1 MVEIA
6 YPYLRPDGDAV
17 VAGPWLATLDGEP
30 CVIDNHQIEHFDY
43 SASLRMERHV
53 SVDFARA
60 AEEIGIAPDSLQLL
74 CIVTQGTGNQ
84 RIPRGQQVVAR
95 QVMNA
100 EHPSASLEIAV
111 HGHDVSR
118 SLNLA
123 TELVLLSAGSTTGRL
138 SPKHRGAR
146 LWKDSARISVDP
158 AGMRF
163 PMETVS
169 FAEAFSEGHRDAQW
183 FLDWSPQHLDQE
195 FTSSVRLYLN
205 EDRPEFVGAVQDEEE
220 IVLRMLICSVA
231 GQMIRS
237 AITLDHFPPDPAIS
251 TPGSTGSV
259 IEAWMN
265 QAFPGQSVGSVRTL
279 AENDPARFDLSIG
292 SLFQGELDAG

>member
-6 YPYLRPDGDAV
+6 YPYLRLDGDAV

-30 CVIDNHQIEHFDY
+30 CAIDNHQIKHFDY

-53 SVDFARA
+53 SVHFARA

-74 CIVTQGTGNQ
+74 IIVTQGTGNQ

-95 QVMNA
+95 QVIDA

-123 TELVLLSAGSTTGRL
+123 TELVLLSAGSTAGRL

-146 LWKDSARISVDP
+146 LWKDSVRISVDP

-169 FAEAFSEGHRDAQW
+169 FAKAFSEGHRDAQW

-205 EDRPEFVGAVQDEEE
+205 EDRPEFVEAVQDEEE

-237 AITLDHFPPDPAIS
+237 AIMLDHFPPDPAIS
-251 TPGSTGSV
+251 TPGSIGSV

>member
-43 SASLRMERHV
+43 SASLRMERNV
-53 SVDFARA
+53 SLDFARA

-95 QVMNA
+95 QVMDA
-100 EHPSASLEIAV
+100 EHPSASLEFVV

-146 LWKDSARISVDP
+146 LWKDSTRISVDP

-205 EDRPEFVGAVQDEEE
+205 EDRPEFVEAVQDEEE

-237 AITLDHFPPDPAIS
+237 AITLEHFPLDPAVS

-279 AENDPARFDLSIG
+279 AQNDPARFDLSIG